1 MRYSSLVSLTLLLKT
16 GTVLAKPILDGIDSK
31 EPIILDILA
40 LQDLPLIH
48 DVSDAV
54 DGTLDARDGAATAA
68 DRGSFAV
75 DLVRNDAYRKN
86 GAAELAWAYAK
97 YNKNPAA
104 AHTKTN
110 NRVSP
115 GPIGAYNQ
123 SYDREY
129 LSPIYMGTPG
139 QLCWLD
145 IDTGSG
151 DLCV

>member
-1 MRYSSLVSLTLLLKT
+1 MRYSSLASLTLLLKA
-16 GTVLAKPILDGIDSK
+16 GTVLAKPIVDDTDSK
-31 EPIILDILA
+31 ASAP
-40 LQDLPLIH
+40 
-48 DVSDAV
+48 
-54 DGTLDARDGAATAA
+54 DG
-68 DRGSFAV
+68 GSFAV

-104 AHTKTN
+104 VHTNTN
-110 NRVSP
+110 NRVSS

-129 LSPIYMGTPG
+129 LSPVYMGTPG

-151 DLCV
+151 DLYVW